1 LSTGRQNGAVI
12 EPLQLQQWGRQW
24 HHHHQQPLIFMKTT
38 DDSIGIELGQRAD
51 EMRHP
56 EDTTKQRRIDECVD
70 FVEELALAEQHAEL
84 LQITVKTVF
93 VKRMFF
99 GRLKQLAAL

>member
-1 LSTGRQNGAVI
+1 
-12 EPLQLQQWGRQW
+12 
-24 HHHHQQPLIFMKTT
+24 MKTT

-51 EMRHP
+51 EMSHP

>member
-51 EMRHP
+51 EMGHP

-70 FVEELALAEQHAEL
+70 LVEELALTEQHAEL
-84 LQITVKTVF
+84 LQITFKTVF
-93 VKRMFF
+93 VK
-99 GRLKQLAAL
+99 